1 MKTAH
6 DTGTQVLLY
15 EPTYAL
21 SDRRVAGQSF
31 HRNPPR
37 NFSAAVLDALAVCAD
52 EVSASVRDLASQFGD
67 RRLPRRTCK
76 LCHYSHRKWPPQSCR
91 DPLQGTCYP
100 GVPVPLQWRSRFAH
114 VRRRERRRQRRRTL
128 KRRNRKIR
136 IVKLLLVAICQKSWV
151 PRFN

>member
-31 HRNPPR
+31 HRNPPG

-67 RRLPRRTCK
+67 RRLPRRIASFVTTAIESGRRS
-76 LCHYSHRKWPPQSCR
+76 LAAILFRA
-91 DPLQGTCYP
+91 LAIQGC
-100 GVPVPLQWRSRFAH
+100 
-114 VRRRERRRQRRRTL
+114 
-128 KRRNRKIR
+128 
-136 IVKLLLVAICQKSWV
+136 
-151 PRFN
+151 